1 MKTIINMN
9 EYVYVKLT
17 DFGKS
22 IIAKEDNDIETNTH
36 TKPNI
41 RKQNELGTRFQLYEL
56 FSSFGKYMYNGSASV
71 PFENNVI
78 IFDK

>member
-22 IIAKEDNDIETNTH
+22 IIEKEDTDIETKAH
-36 TKPNI
+36 IKPEI
-41 RKQNELGTRFQLYEL
+41 RKQTELGRQFQLYEL
-56 FSSFGKYMYNGSASV
+56 FSLFGKYMYNGSASV